1 MKYDTIL
8 FDLDGTLIASEEG
21 ITRSMQ
27 LALAAFGIR
36 EKQSDLSHFIG
47 PPLNV
52 ELAATY
58 HMETDKI
65 SGIISRFRER
75 YETVGLYE
83 AHPYPG
89 IPELLQEL
97 KGNGCR
103 LAIATS
109 KPQEAMRRVADH
121 FRLAPYFEILCG
133 SRVEDELENRTGK
146 DNKAHVIETA
156 LRLLGETGNIGRA
169 VMIGDSPYD
178 IIGAKA
184 NRLPSVA
191 VTYGYGN
198 KKALLEEKPTF
209 VVKNVEELA
218 ALLKCEK

>member
-8 FDLDGTLIASEEG
+8 FDLDGTLMASEEG
-21 ITRSMQ
+21 ITKSMQ
-27 LALAAFGIR
+27 QALAALGIHER
-36 EKQSDLSHFIG
+36 ESDLSHFIG

-58 HMETDKI
+58 HMSAEDIGRTV
-65 SGIISRFRER
+65 SHFRKR

-89 IPELLQEL
+89 VLELLRAL

-109 KPQEAMRRVADH
+109 KPQDPMRRVTSH
-121 FRLAPYFEILCG
+121 FGLAPYFEILCG

-146 DNKAHVIETA
+146 DNKAAVIRET
-156 LRLLGETGNIGRA
+156 LRLLDERRNVEQAI
-169 VMIGDSPYD
+169 MIGDSPYD
-178 IIGAKA
+178 IQGAKA
-184 NRLPSVA
+184 NHLPAIA

-198 KKALLEEKPTF
+198 KKALLAEGPTF
-209 VVKNVEELA
+209 VANSVKELA
-218 ALLKCEK
+218 TLLLND